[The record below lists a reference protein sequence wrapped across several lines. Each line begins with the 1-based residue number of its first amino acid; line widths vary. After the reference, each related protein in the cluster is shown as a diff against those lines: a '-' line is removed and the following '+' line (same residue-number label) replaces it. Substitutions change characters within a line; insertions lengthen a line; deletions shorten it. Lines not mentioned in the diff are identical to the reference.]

1 MVGAGNQNG
10 NSDAKKDSSLG
21 FTLPFSDH
29 APASPLEL
37 MTAATAAGLA
47 LSNQFAGVFFGIM
60 QAAMAATATTEQ
72 RQAPDDKLSGEVR
85 DSGRSDEG
93 KIVASHPVAIDVASG
108 ALQEA
113 SPSPSAP
120 AIKLRAKSKQKTS
133 ATQGAPKPA
142 KVGRGK
148 PTDSQES
155 VSGSK
160 RLSSRNRKL
169 PDDLKAISGIGP
181 KLEVLLNGMGVV
193 RIEDIAAWTDK
204 EVEHFDRELG
214 LDGRIVKDDWIAQAK
229 ALLR

>member
-1 MVGAGNQNG
+1 MVGAGNENG
-10 NSDAKKDSSLG
+10 NSDAKKNSSLG

-29 APASPLEL
+29 APTSPLEL

-47 LSNQFAGVFFGIM
+47 LSNQFAGAFFGIM

-72 RQAPDDKLSGEVR
+72 RQAEDDKLSGAVKDAGRTDEVR
-85 DSGRSDEG
+85 TVAVAMDVTSD
-93 KIVASHPVAIDVASG
+93 AS
-108 ALQEA
+108 QEV
-113 SPSPSAP
+113 SPSTSAP
-120 AIKLRAKSKQKTS
+120 AVTLQAKSKQKVS
-133 ATQGAPKPA
+133 ETQGAPKPA
-142 KVGRGK
+142 KVGRSK
-148 PTDSQES
+148 ATASPAS
-155 VSGSK
+155 VGGSK
-160 RLSSRNRKL
+160 RLSSRTRKQ

-214 LDGRIVKDDWIAQAK
+214 LDGRIAKDDWIAQAK